1 MPAGKIINAG
11 NVKIHN
17 LDPKDYVGISFWL
30 ISIALASSTGFFGL
44 ERFDVPD
51 KWKTSLSVCTMITGI
66 AATHYY
72 YMRGVWIGTGKSPIT
87 YRYID
92 WFLTV
97 PLQIIEFYLIL
108 SVAWKIPS
116 ELFYKLMGAS
126 VLMILF
132 GFLGE
137 TGIIDRMLGFGGG
150 MVFWLYILYSIFYGE
165 AAELRNNTDDPGVK
179 FAFDWLRIIVSVGWA
194 IYPIGYLMGNKNM
207 NLLYNLGDLVNK
219 ILFCVVIWYGAK
231 YKSLIK

>member
-11 NVKIHN
+11 NVKIRN
-17 LDPKDYVGISFWL
+17 LDPGDYVGISFWL
-30 ISIALASSTGFFGL
+30 ISIALASSTGFFAL

-51 KWKTSLSVCTMITGI
+51 KWKTSLSVCAMITGI

-97 PLQIIEFYLIL
+97 PSNYRVL
-108 SVAWKIPS
+108 SHSIGSWKIPV

-137 TGIIDRMLGFGGG
+137 TRIIDRMVGFSGG
-150 MVFWLYILYSIFYGE
+150 MVCWLYILYSVFYGE
-165 AAELRNNTDDPGVK
+165 AAELRKNTDDPGVK

-194 IYPIGYLMGNKNM
+194 IYPIGYLLGNKNM

-231 YKSLIK
+231 HKSLIK